1 MFIFAT
7 SFKHGFVIGRCIS
20 ADFEALA
27 ALRIIPSC
35 FSMGE
40 GLAKYL
46 NKLKV
51 CVQTRAESNVEKQS
65 QYRIRWE
72 I

>member
-1 MFIFAT
+1 MIRDRL
-7 SFKHGFVIGRCIS
+7 FVAGRCIS
-20 ADFEALA
+20 ADFEAQA

-46 NKLKV
+46 
-51 CVQTRAESNVEKQS
+51 QTL
-65 QYRIRWE
+65 IRPCDRL
-72 I
+72 